1 MTASPY
7 PYTPPPA
14 PPQRPPA
21 APGALFRL
29 LAGILGAIA
38 AVLVVTGSFLPQ
50 TTFEQV
56 VSGKT
61 ESKQTIN
68 SWTRSF
74 DPEPS
79 AEEQKFYEKTH
90 VARYGIP
97 LSTGAV
103 VLLAGAGLAF
113 AGARRSA
120 GPRVRSGA
128 RTTLVAGGAG
138 IAAAVWMLCM
148 DVSSALSYESND
160 GNVNSVYS
168 TGIGFWLLLG
178 AGVLALLTLVFAVLS
193 GRGTPA
199 PSQAGP
205 PPGAYGGPGPYQ
217 QPSRPYPVQPQQ
229 FPGTYPG
236 AQQPYPGGPPAQPY
250 PGAQAYPAAPSSQP
264 FPAQPVSQPFPAQPV
279 SQPFPAQPGTPAAG
293 PAPEPGEGL
302 SSRLDDPHGVTQA
315 QPQPNRQDPPSPTE
329 PNYQLPPLNPP
340 NT

>member
-7 PYTPPPA
+7 PYAPPPA

-21 APGALFRL
+21 GPGALFRL
-29 LAGILGAIA
+29 LAGIIGAVA
-38 AVLVVTGSFLPQ
+38 AVLVVAGSFLPQ
-50 TTFEQV
+50 TTFEQLE
-56 VSGKT
+56 SGKT
-61 ESKQTIN
+61 VSKQTITTW
-68 SWTRSF
+68 SRSF
-74 DPEPS
+74 DVEPS
-79 AEEQKFYEKTH
+79 ADEKKFYDQTH

-97 LSTGAV
+97 LSAGAV

-120 GPRVRSGA
+120 GAGVRSGA
-128 RTTLVAGGAG
+128 RTALVAGGAG
-138 IAAAVWMLCM
+138 VTAAVWMLGM
-148 DVSSALSYESND
+148 DASSTLSYANEE
-160 GNVNSVYS
+160 GTAKSVY
-168 TGIGFWLLLG
+168 TLGVGFWLLVG
-178 AGVLALLTLVFAVLS
+178 AGVLALVTLVFAVLA
-193 GRGTPA
+193 GRGARPA
-199 PSQAGP
+199 TQAGP

-250 PGAQAYPAAPSSQP
+250 PGAQAYPGAPSSQP
-264 FPAQPVSQPFPAQPV
+264 FPAQPVSQPFPAQPGTSPAGV
-279 SQPFPAQPGTPAAG
+279 SSQPVPDQ
-293 PAPEPGEGL
+293 GEGL

-315 QPQPNRQDPPSPTE
+315 QQHPSRQEPPSPTE